1 MYTLP
6 PKARFSSSVGNGLFN
21 SASLDLPFAKTKSL
35 VDATTGANLV
45 DFTRQSRA
53 TYVDGEGVIRTATT
67 NLLLQSEDFSTTWAV
82 TRCLAFGS
90 GSIANAIEAPD
101 GTLTADKLVEDT
113 TSSNTH
119 FIFQTA
125 AVTSGVTYAGSVYVK
140 AAERF
145 NVLVISGGTP
155 FGGNGLRLNLHTG
168 DSSVVGS
175 PIATFINALGN
186 GWYRVGWTIA
196 AVSTGTGQLQVRIAD
211 DSGNQS
217 YTGDGTSGIYIWGAQ
232 LEQSTTVGEY
242 IPTTSTINSA
252 PRFDHDP
259 TTGESLGLLVEEQR
273 TNLLL
278 RSEELETTWTTIRAS
293 VSANAIVAPNGS
305 LTADKLVEDS
315 TATNT
320 HFIRQTSS
328 VVSGTTYTLTVFAK
342 AAERTQV
349 NLQLTTG
356 FPSTTHRV
364 DLSTGSTIDTAG
376 SPVATSIQPV
386 PDGWYRISITQV
398 ANLTTSVSQSNIF
411 ISVGG
416 TTVYTGD
423 GTSGI
428 YLWGAQLEVGSFPT
442 SYIPT
447 TTAAATRAADV
458 ASISGSNFGVSRTNL
473 LLQSEEFDNALW
485 TGASPTVTPN
495 AAVAPNGTTT
505 ADKVEVAQIK
515 QTVNSVIA
523 EDSYSISFFIKADE
537 TTSQAIRLRTG
548 FSGGSSNFWW
558 IPSTGLFGT
567 VGTGFSNESATFIG
581 DGWYRISGIYEIP
594 AGVTSVEF
602 AISGV
607 NADGG
612 GIISGYFTIWGAQLE
627 AGSTA
632 TAYIPTTT
640 AAVTVVE
647 SPWYRQEEGTVF
659 AESSTFAPTSSFDA
673 IGNIGNSITP
683 LIISLS
689 RNGTNSRGFGAGVSI
704 DQGSNTYPA
713 NTTVRQVIAAKV
725 NDFALSTNASSIAA
739 DTSTDP
745 LPTAEFLNFGV
756 TVPSAAA
763 YLNGHIRRLTYW
775 PTRLSNEV
783 LQRITQ

>member
-1 MYTLP
+1 
-6 PKARFSSSVGNGLFN
+6 
-21 SASLDLPFAKTKSL
+21 
-35 VDATTGANLV
+35 
-45 DFTRQSRA
+45 
-53 TYVDGEGVIRTATT
+53 
-67 NLLLQSEDFSTTWAV
+67 
-82 TRCLAFGS
+82 
-90 GSIANAIEAPD
+90 
-101 GTLTADKLVEDT
+101 
-113 TSSNTH
+113 
-119 FIFQTA
+119 
-125 AVTSGVTYAGSVYVK
+125 
-140 AAERF
+140 
-145 NVLVISGGTP
+145 
-155 FGGNGLRLNLHTG
+155 
-168 DSSVVGS
+168 
-175 PIATFINALGN
+175 
-186 GWYRVGWTIA
+186 
-196 AVSTGTGQLQVRIAD
+196 VSTGTGQLQVRIAD

-647 SPWYRQEEGTVF
+647 SPWYRQDEGTNLIEF
-659 AESSTFAPTSSFDA
+659 RETDRT
-673 IGNIGNSITP
+673 GTRTP
-683 LIISLS
+683 GSLS
-689 RNGTNSRGFGAGVSI
+689 DGTTSNRIDAFLSSSLTVNNRLVLAGVSYNPGNLTLSAAGTVNKHVASAAP
-704 DQGSNTYPA
+704 GSA
-713 NTTVRQVIAAKV
+713 IAAV
-725 NDFALSTNASSIAA
+725 NGTLSTESAPPSLPVVNRIVIGADSIGG
-739 DTSTDP
+739 TPFTG
-745 LPTAEFLNFGV
+745 T
-756 TVPSAAA
+756 
-763 YLNGHIRRLTYW
+763 IRRLTYW
-775 PTRLSNEV
+775 PARLPNET
-783 LQRITQ
+783 LQTITQ